1 MRKHYIIFLIAILS
15 ACVKQPDT
23 HRHYAQ
29 NRNLQSHTSLFDYF
43 FSNNGK
49 STRYK
54 SPDSYT
60 VNGQTYRTMKS
71 SAGYREKGTAT
82 WYGKNFHN
90 QRTSSG
96 EHYNMYAMTAA
107 HRTLPLHSYVKVTN
121 LRNRRSVVVRINDR
135 GPFHSSRLIDLSY
148 AAARGI
154 GLLPAGMAQV
164 EIQTTSTPKIQR
176 PTPKP
181 ILKKTPKRTIRHA
194 APIKRPQQQMHKPA
208 ATIKN
213 KKRIIRHATQVKK
226 RQPQVHKTV
235 LRKNHKPI
243 IRHAVPV
250 KKHQSQLHKPALK
263 KAQKHVVRHAMPKK
277 TLEITG

>member
-1 MRKHYIIFLIAILS
+1 MRKYCIIFLIVILS

-29 NRNLQSHTSLFDYF
+29 KRNPQTHASLFDFF
-43 FSNNGK
+43 FSNSGK
-49 STRYK
+49 RSSYK
-54 SPDSYT
+54 GPNSYT
-60 VNGQTYRTMKS
+60 VHGRTYKTMKS

-96 EHYNMYAMTAA
+96 ERYNMYAMTAA

-121 LRNRRSVVVRINDR
+121 IKNRRSVVVRINDR

-154 GLLPAGMAQV
+154 GLLSAGMAQV
-164 EIQTTSTPKIQR
+164 EIQTTSPQKIQR
-176 PTPKP
+176 TTPKP
-181 ILKKTPKRTIRHA
+181 ILKKAQKRTIRHA
-194 APIKRPQQQMHKPA
+194 APIKKRPHQMHKPA
-208 ATIKN
+208 S
-213 KKRIIRHATQVKK
+213 
-226 RQPQVHKTV
+226 
-235 LRKNHKPI
+235 RKNQKRI

-250 KKHQSQLHKPALK
+250 KKRQQHMRKAVIRHPVPIK
-263 KAQKHVVRHAMPKK
+263 KHR
-277 TLEITG
+277 G